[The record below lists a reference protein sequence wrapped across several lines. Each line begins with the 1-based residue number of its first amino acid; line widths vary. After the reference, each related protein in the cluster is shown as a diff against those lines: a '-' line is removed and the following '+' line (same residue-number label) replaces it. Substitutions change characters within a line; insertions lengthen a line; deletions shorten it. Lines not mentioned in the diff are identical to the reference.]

1 MDIIF
6 RTCTNLDKAAG
17 ITFENMRPYYQEF
30 APDWDKSKVLAVTST
45 LDNYDIVLDNEV
57 VGVMRLQ
64 FNEQYFLRDLQIA
77 EGYKNC
83 GIGKLALDEAKR
95 LAKLAQGTLLQ
106 LRVLK
111 VSPAIALYERN
122 GFIAESEDERFINM
136 VVKL

>member
-1 MDIIF
+1 
-6 RTCTNLDKAAG
+6 
-17 ITFENMRPYYQEF
+17 
-30 APDWDKSKVLAVTST
+30 
-45 LDNYDIVLDNEV
+45 
-57 VGVMRLQ
+57 MRLQ